1 MLPFSGNRGIQIA
14 VVPSAPASSRMPP
27 QIPFIIG
34 NEACER
40 FSFYGMRNILTVF
53 LIDWLL
59 TNQIPGRGDREAAA
73 KATFHL
79 FVFGVYFTPLLGGFL
94 ADRFLGKYRTIL
106 YISLIYCA
114 GHACLAL
121 FPDDRTGFYA
131 GLALIAL
138 GSGGIKPCVSALVG
152 DQFTAANKHLVN
164 KVFAVF
170 YWSINLGSFFASL
183 LIPKTLRLFGPSV
196 AFGIPG
202 VLMAIA
208 TLVFWLGRNS
218 YVKVPP
224 TGKDPHSFTSVVR
237 SAWRNRRQD
246 GRFLDRAR
254 GEHPAEA
261 VEGVKA
267 VFRVLSIFAF
277 IPFFWM
283 LFDQKAS
290 TWVVQARSMNLRIGP
305 WQFEPSQMQLVNP
318 ALVML
323 LIPFTTGVAYPFFK
337 RRGWELTPLRRMPI
351 GIALG
356 ATAFV
361 IAGILNFPVAAG
373 ERISVLWQVLPYVVL
388 TVGEILVSVTG
399 LEFAYT
405 QAPLTMKSVI
415 QSFWNLTT
423 AAANLAVALASAL
436 AFFQGTALFFYYA
449 GFAFLAALG
458 LALVARRYK
467 VVDWYQRAPAEQPAQ
482 PRTAVV
488 EPA

>member
-1 MLPFSGNRGIQIA
+1 
-14 VVPSAPASSRMPP
+14 MPR

-59 TNQIPGRGDREAAA
+59 RSNVAGQAEREGAA
-73 KATFHL
+73 KAVFHL

-106 YISLIYCA
+106 YVSLLYCA

-121 FPDDRTGFYA
+121 FSDDLRGFYL

-138 GSGGIKPCVSALVG
+138 GAGGIKPCVSALVG
-152 DQFTAANKHLVN
+152 DQFTAENKHLVN
-164 KVFAVF
+164 KVFAMF

-208 TLVFWLGRNS
+208 TIIFWMGRHQ
-218 YVKVPP
+218 YVNVPP
-224 TGKDPHSFTSVVR
+224 TRRDPHSFLAVIG
-237 SAWRNRRQD
+237 SAFRHPERG

-254 GEHPAEA
+254 AEHPEEA

-290 TWVVQARSMNLRIGP
+290 TWVVQARSMDLRIGA
-305 WQFEPSQMQLVNP
+305 WNFEPAQMQLVNP

-323 LIPFTTGVAYPFFK
+323 LIPFTTGVIYPLFK
-337 RRGWELTPLRRMPI
+337 RMGWELTPLRRMPI

-356 ATAFV
+356 ATSFV
-361 IAGILNFPVAAG
+361 IAGLLNIPVSAG
-373 ERISVLWQVLPYVVL
+373 QRISVVWQVLPYIVL

-423 AAANLAVALASAL
+423 AAANLAVAVASAF
-436 AFFQGTALFFYYA
+436 AVFRGTGLFFYYA
-449 GFAFLAALG
+449 AFAYLAAAA

-467 VVDWYQRAPAEQPAQ
+467 VVEWYQRTPAPQPAS
-482 PRTAVV
+482 RDAALA

>member
-1 MLPFSGNRGIQIA
+1 
-14 VVPSAPASSRMPP
+14 MPP
-27 QIPFIIG
+27 QVPFIIG

-59 TNQIPGRGDREAAA
+59 KNHVPAQAEREAAA
-73 KATFHL
+73 KAAFHL

-106 YISLIYCA
+106 YISLLYCA
-114 GHACLAL
+114 GHACLAI
-121 FPDDRTGFYA
+121 FNDDRTGFYA
-131 GLALIAL
+131 GLVLIAL

-152 DQFTAANKHLVN
+152 DQFTAENKQLVN
-164 KVFAVF
+164 KVFAIF
-170 YWSINLGSFFASL
+170 YWSINLGSFFASM
-183 LIPKTLRLFGPSV
+183 LIPKTLRLFGPAV

-202 VLMAIA
+202 ILMGIA
-208 TLVFWLGRNS
+208 TLVFWMGRNL
-218 YVKVPP
+218 YVRIPP
-224 TGKDPHSFTSVVR
+224 SGRDPHSFTAVVA
-237 SAWRNRRQD
+237 SAWRNRRQG

-254 GEHPAEA
+254 AEHPEEA

-290 TWVVQARSMNLRIGP
+290 TWVVQARSMNLRIGS
-305 WQFEPSQMQLVNP
+305 WMFEPAQMQLVNP

-323 LIPFTTGVAYPFFK
+323 LIPFTTGVVYPFFK
-337 RRGWELTPLRRMPI
+337 RLGWELTPLRRMPI
-351 GIALG
+351 GLALG
-356 ATAFV
+356 ATSFV
-361 IAGILNFPVAAG
+361 IAGLLNVPVAAG
-373 ERISVLWQVLPYVVL
+373 EKISVVWQVVPYVVL
-388 TVGEILVSVTG
+388 TVAEILVSVTG

-405 QAPLTMKSVI
+405 QAPLKMKSVI
-415 QSFWNLTT
+415 QSFWTLTT

-436 AFFQGTALFFYYA
+436 AFFSGTLLFFYYA
-449 GFAFLAALG
+449 GFAYLAAAG

-467 VVDWYQRAPAEQPAQ
+467 MVEWYQRAPAPALA
-482 PRTAVV
+482 PRSRTVA

>member
-1 MLPFSGNRGIQIA
+1 
-14 VVPSAPASSRMPP
+14 MPP

-59 TNQIPGRGDREAAA
+59 RNQVPGQSEREASA
-73 KATFHL
+73 KAVFHL

-94 ADRFLGKYRTIL
+94 ADRFLGKYRTVL
-106 YISLIYCA
+106 YISLLYCL
-114 GHACLAL
+114 GHACLAV
-121 FPDDRTGFYA
+121 FHDDPRGFYA
-131 GLALIAL
+131 GLVLIAL

-152 DQFTAANKHLVN
+152 DQFTAENKHLVN
-164 KVFAVF
+164 KVFAIF

-208 TLVFWLGRNS
+208 TVIFWLGRNQ

-224 TGKDPHSFTSVVR
+224 TGKNPHSFVEVVG
-237 SAWRNRRQD
+237 SAWRNRRR
-246 GRFLDRAR
+246 GGSFLDGAR
-254 GEHPAEA
+254 SEHPDEA

-277 IPFFWM
+277 VPFFWM

-290 TWVVQARSMNLRIGP
+290 TWVVQARSMDLRVGP
-305 WQFEPSQMQLVNP
+305 WNFEPAQMQLVNP

-323 LIPFTTGVAYPFFK
+323 LIPFTTGVAYPLFK
-337 RRGWELTPLRRMPI
+337 RLGWELTPLRRMPI

-356 ATAFV
+356 ATSFV
-361 IAGILNFPVAAG
+361 IAGLLNVPVAGG
-373 ERISVLWQVLPYVVL
+373 EKISVVWQVLPYIVL

-423 AAANLAVALASAL
+423 AAANLAVALASAFV
-436 AFFQGTALFFYYA
+436 FFRGTALFFYYA
-449 GFAFLAALG
+449 GFAYLAALG
-458 LALVARRYK
+458 MALVARRYK
-467 VVDWYQRAPAEQPAQ
+467 VVEWYQRAPAAQ
-482 PRTAVV
+482 PVQPTEPVA

>member
-1 MLPFSGNRGIQIA
+1 
-14 VVPSAPASSRMPP
+14 MPP

-59 TNQIPGRGDREAAA
+59 RTQVPGQAEREAGA
-73 KATFHL
+73 KAVFHL
-79 FVFGVYFTPLLGGFL
+79 FVFGVYFTPLLGGFI

-106 YISLIYCA
+106 YISLLYCA
-114 GHACLAL
+114 GHACLAA
-121 FPDDRTGFYA
+121 FPDDPRGFYA

-152 DQFTAANKHLVN
+152 DQFTEKNKHLVN
-164 KVFAVF
+164 KVFAIF
-170 YWSINLGSFFASL
+170 YWSINLGSFFASM
-183 LIPKTLRLFGPSV
+183 LIPKTLRLWGPAV

-208 TLVFWLGRNS
+208 TIVFWLGRNM

-224 TGKDPHSFTSVVR
+224 TGRNPHSFVAVVG
-237 SAWRNRRQD
+237 SAWRNRAR
-246 GRFLDRAR
+246 GGAFLDRAR
-254 GEHPAEA
+254 AEHPDDA

-277 IPFFWM
+277 VPFFWM

-290 TWVVQARSMNLRIGP
+290 TWVVQARSMDLRVGP
-305 WQFEPSQMQLVNP
+305 WSFEPAQMQLVNP

-337 RRGWELTPLRRMPI
+337 RLGWELTPLRRMPL

-361 IAGILNFPVAAG
+361 IAGLLNLPVAAG
-373 ERISVLWQVLPYVVL
+373 ERISVLWQIIPYVVL

-436 AFFQGTALFFYYA
+436 AFFGGTGLFFYYA
-449 GFAFLAALG
+449 GFAYLAAIG

-467 VVDWYQRAPAEQPAQ
+467 VVEWYQRAPAPQPA
-482 PRTAVV
+482 PGARALGA

>member
-1 MLPFSGNRGIQIA
+1 
-14 VVPSAPASSRMPP
+14 MPR

-59 TNQIPGRGDREAAA
+59 RSNVAGQAEREGAA
-73 KATFHL
+73 KAVFHL

-106 YISLIYCA
+106 YVSLLYCA

-121 FPDDRTGFYA
+121 FSDDLRGFYL

-138 GSGGIKPCVSALVG
+138 GAGGIKPCVSALVG
-152 DQFTAANKHLVN
+152 DQFTAENKHLVN
-164 KVFAVF
+164 KVFAMF

-208 TLVFWLGRNS
+208 TIIFWMGRHQ

-224 TGKDPHSFTSVVR
+224 TGRDPHSFLAVIG
-237 SAWRNRRQD
+237 SAFRHPERG

-254 GEHPAEA
+254 AEHPEEA

-290 TWVVQARSMNLRIGP
+290 TWVVQARSMDLRIGA
-305 WQFEPSQMQLVNP
+305 WNFEPAQMQLVNP

-323 LIPFTTGVAYPFFK
+323 LIPFTTGVVYPLFK
-337 RRGWELTPLRRMPI
+337 RMGWELTALRRMPI
-351 GIALG
+351 GMALG
-356 ATAFV
+356 ATSFV
-361 IAGILNFPVAAG
+361 IAGLLNIPVSAG
-373 ERISVLWQVLPYVVL
+373 QRISVVWQVLPYIVL

-423 AAANLAVALASAL
+423 AAANLAVALASAF
-436 AFFQGTALFFYYA
+436 AVFRGTGLFFYYA
-449 GFAFLAALG
+449 AFAYLAAAG

-467 VVDWYQRAPAEQPAQ
+467 VVEWYQRTPAPQPAS
-482 PRTAVV
+482 RDAALA

>member
-1 MLPFSGNRGIQIA
+1 M
-14 VVPSAPASSRMPP
+14 PS

-59 TNQIPGRGDREAAA
+59 KNQIPGQAEREGAA
-73 KATFHL
+73 KAAFHL

-94 ADRFLGKYRTIL
+94 ADRFLGKYRTVL
-106 YISLIYCA
+106 YISLLYCA

-121 FPDDRTGFYA
+121 FHDDRNGFYA
-131 GLALIAL
+131 GLVLIAL

-152 DQFTAANKHLVN
+152 DQFTAENKHLVN
-164 KVFAVF
+164 KVFAIF
-170 YWSINLGSFFASL
+170 YWSINLGSFFASM
-183 LIPKTLRLFGPSV
+183 LIPKTLRLFGPAV

-208 TLVFWLGRNS
+208 TLVFWLGRDL

-224 TGKDPHSFTSVVR
+224 TGRNPHSFLAVIGT
-237 SAWRNRRQD
+237 ALRNRSQG

-254 GEHPAEA
+254 SEHPEEA

-290 TWVVQARSMNLRIGP
+290 TWVVQARSMDLRIGS
-305 WQFEPSQMQLVNP
+305 WTFEPSQMQLVNP

-323 LIPFTTGVAYPFFK
+323 LIPFTTGVVYPFFK
-337 RRGWELTPLRRMPI
+337 RMGWELTPLRRMPI

-356 ATAFV
+356 ATSFV
-361 IAGILNFPVAAG
+361 IAGLLNMPVASG
-373 ERISVLWQVLPYVVL
+373 ERISVLWQIVPYVVL

-436 AFFQGTALFFYYA
+436 AFFKGTGLFFYYA
-449 GFAFLAALG
+449 AFAYLAAAG
-458 LALVARRYK
+458 LMLVARRYK
-467 VVDWYQRAPAEQPAQ
+467 VVEWYQRAPAPA
-482 PRTAVV
+482 PVGRNAALA

>member
-1 MLPFSGNRGIQIA
+1 
-14 VVPSAPASSRMPP
+14 MPP

-59 TNQIPGRGDREAAA
+59 RNELPNQTAREASA
-73 KATFHL
+73 KAVFHL

-106 YISLIYCA
+106 YISLLYCA
-114 GHACLAL
+114 GHACLAI
-121 FPDDRTGFYA
+121 FNDDPRGFYA
-131 GLALIAL
+131 GLVLIAL

-152 DQFTAANKHLVN
+152 DQFTAENKHLVN

-170 YWSINLGSFFASL
+170 YWSINLGSFFASM
-183 LIPKTLRLFGPSV
+183 LIPKTLRLFGPAV

-202 VLMAIA
+202 ILMGIA
-208 TLVFWLGRNS
+208 TLIFWLGRHQ
-218 YVKVPP
+218 YIRVPP
-224 TGKDPHSFTSVVR
+224 TGKNPHSFIEVVR
-237 SAWRNRRQD
+237 SALKNRGRSGSLLD
-246 GRFLDRAR
+246 GARA
-254 GEHPAEA
+254 EHPEEA

-267 VFRVLSIFAF
+267 VFRILSIFAF

-290 TWVVQARSMNLRIGP
+290 TWVVQARSMDLRVGP
-305 WQFEPSQMQLVNP
+305 WNFEPAQMQLVNP

-323 LIPFTTGVAYPFFK
+323 LIPFTTGVVYPFFK
-337 RRGWELTPLRRMPI
+337 RLGWELTPLRRMPI
-351 GIALG
+351 GMALG
-356 ATAFV
+356 ATSFV
-361 IAGILNFPVAAG
+361 IAGLLNLPVASG
-373 ERISVLWQVLPYVVL
+373 HKIPVVWQVLPYVVL
-388 TVGEILVSVTG
+388 TIGEILVSVTG

-405 QAPLTMKSVI
+405 QAPVTMKSVV
-415 QSFWNLTT
+415 QSFWNLTL
-423 AAANLAVALASAL
+423 AAGNLAVALASAFV
-436 AFFQGTALFFYYA
+436 FFTGTALFFYYA
-449 GFAFLAALG
+449 GFAYLAAAG

-467 VVDWYQRAPAEQPAQ
+467 VVEWYQRAPAPQPALREA
-482 PRTAVV
+482 PVV

>member
-1 MLPFSGNRGIQIA
+1 
-14 VVPSAPASSRMPP
+14 MPL
-27 QIPFIIG
+27 QVPFIIG

-40 FSFYGMRNILTVF
+40 FSFYGMRSILTVF

-59 TNQIPGRGDREAAA
+59 RNQLPGREEREAAA

-79 FVFGVYFTPLLGGFL
+79 FVFGVYFTPLLGGFV
-94 ADRFLGKYRTIL
+94 ADRLLGKYRTIL
-106 YISLIYCA
+106 YISLLYCA

-121 FPDDRTGFYA
+121 FPDDQVGFYT

-152 DQFTAANKHLVN
+152 DQFTVENKHLVN

-183 LIPKTLRLFGPSV
+183 LIPKTLRLFGPAV
-196 AFGIPG
+196 AFAIPG
-202 VLMAIA
+202 VLMGIA
-208 TLVFWLGRNS
+208 TFVFWLGRNY
-218 YVKVPP
+218 YVRIPP
-224 TGKDPHSFTSVVR
+224 TGRDPHSFWAVLGT
-237 SAWRNRRQD
+237 AMRNRRP
-246 GRFLDRAR
+246 GTAFLEGAR
-254 GEHPAEA
+254 GAHPEES

-267 VFRVLSIFAF
+267 VFRVLSIFVF

-290 TWVVQARSMNLRIGP
+290 TWVVQARSMDLRIGP
-305 WQFEPSQMQLVNP
+305 WTFEPAQMQLVNP

-323 LIPFTTGVAYPFFK
+323 LIPFTTGVLYPLLK
-337 RRGWELTPLRRMPI
+337 RVGWELTPLRRMPI
-351 GIALG
+351 GMALG
-356 ATAFV
+356 ATSFV
-361 IAGILNFPVAAG
+361 IAGLLNVPVAAG
-373 ERISVLWQVLPYVVL
+373 ERISVLWQVVPYVVL

-436 AFFQGTALFFYYA
+436 AFFRGTTLFFYYA
-449 GFAFLAALG
+449 AFAYLAALG
-458 LALVARRYK
+458 LWLVTRRYK
-467 VVDWYQRAPAEQPAQ
+467 VVEWYQRVPAEQRAPGAAAA
-482 PRTAVV
+482 P

>member
-1 MLPFSGNRGIQIA
+1 MSTPARASRLPA
-14 VVPSAPASSRMPP
+14 

-59 TNQIPGRGDREAAA
+59 RTQVPAQAEREASA
-73 KATFHL
+73 KAVFHL

-94 ADRFLGKYRTIL
+94 ADRFLGKYRTVL
-106 YISLIYCA
+106 YISLLYCA
-114 GHACLAL
+114 GHACLAA
-121 FPDDRTGFYA
+121 FSDNPTGFYA

-138 GSGGIKPCVSALVG
+138 GAGGIKPCVSALVG
-152 DQFTAANKHLVN
+152 DQFTEENKHLVN

-170 YWSINLGSFFASL
+170 YWSINLGSFFASM
-183 LIPKTLRLFGPSV
+183 LIPKTLRLWGPSV

-202 VLMAIA
+202 ILMGIA
-208 TLVFWLGRNS
+208 TLVFFLGRNQ
-218 YVKVPP
+218 YIKVPP
-224 TGKDPHSFTSVVR
+224 TGPNPHSFLAVIR
-237 SAWRNRRQD
+237 SAWRKRAR
-246 GRFLDRAR
+246 GGKFLDRAR
-254 GEHPAEA
+254 ADHPEEA

-267 VFRVLSIFAF
+267 VFRVLSVFAF
-277 IPFFWM
+277 VPFFWM

-290 TWVVQARSMNLRIGP
+290 TWVVQARSMDLRVGS
-305 WQFEPSQMQLVNP
+305 WTFEPSQMQLVNP

-323 LIPFTTGVAYPFFK
+323 LIPFTTGVVYPLF
-337 RRGWELTPLRRMPI
+337 RRLGWELTPLRRMPL

-361 IAGILNFPVAAG
+361 IAGVINLPVAAG
-373 ERISVLWQVLPYVVL
+373 ERISILWQIAPYAVL
-388 TVGEILVSVTG
+388 TIGEILVSVTG

-405 QAPLTMKSVI
+405 QAPRTMKSVI
-415 QSFWNLTT
+415 QSFWNLAV

-436 AFFQGTALFFYYA
+436 AFFSGTALFFYYA
-449 GFAFLAALG
+449 AFAYLAAIG

-467 VVDWYQRAPAEQPAQ
+467 VVDWYQRTPAPETARRQPALGVD
-482 PRTAVV
+482 A
-488 EPA
+488 A

>member
-1 MLPFSGNRGIQIA
+1 
-14 VVPSAPASSRMPP
+14 MPP
-27 QIPFIIG
+27 QVPFIIG

-59 TNQIPGRGDREAAA
+59 ANQVPGRSDREAAA

-106 YISLIYCA
+106 YISLLYCA

-121 FPDDRTGFYA
+121 FPDDRAGFYT
-131 GLALIAL
+131 GLTLIAL

-152 DQFTAANKHLVN
+152 DQFTAENKHLMT

-183 LIPKTLRLFGPSV
+183 LIPKTLRLFGPAV

-202 VLMAIA
+202 VLMGIA
-208 TLVFWLGRNS
+208 TVVFWLGRNY

-224 TGKDPHSFTSVVR
+224 TRRDPHSFTAVIGSAFR
-237 SAWRNRRQD
+237 SRDR
-246 GRFLDRAR
+246 GPFLDRAR
-254 GEHPAEA
+254 AEHPAEA

-290 TWVVQARSMNLRIGP
+290 TWVVQARSMNLRIGS
-305 WQFEPSQMQLVNP
+305 WTFEPAQMQLVNP

-323 LIPFTTGVAYPFFK
+323 LIPVTSGVVYPFFK
-337 RRGWELTPLRRMPI
+337 RLGWELTALRRMPL

-356 ATAFV
+356 ATSFV
-361 IAGILNFPVAAG
+361 IAGILNIPVAAG
-373 ERISVLWQVLPYVVL
+373 ERISVLWQILPYVVL

-405 QAPLTMKSVI
+405 QAPLAMKSVI

-449 GFAFLAALG
+449 AFAYLAALG
-458 LALVARRYK
+458 LLLVARRYK
-467 VVDWYQRAPAEQPAQ
+467 VVEWYQRTPAPEPVQPA
-482 PRTAVV
+482 ALA

>member
-1 MLPFSGNRGIQIA
+1 
-14 VVPSAPASSRMPP
+14 MPP

-59 TNQIPGRGDREAAA
+59 ANQIPGRGDREAAA

-94 ADRFLGKYRTIL
+94 ADRYLGKYRTIL

-152 DQFTAANKHLVN
+152 DQFTADNKHLVN

-183 LIPKTLRLFGPSV
+183 LIPKTLRLFGPAV

-208 TLVFWLGRNS
+208 TFVFWLGRDH

-224 TGKDPHSFTSVVR
+224 ARSDPHSFGAVMR
-237 SAWRNRRQD
+237 SAWRNRRQ
-246 GRFLDRAR
+246 GGKFLDRAR
-254 GEHPAEA
+254 AEQPAEA

-323 LIPFTTGVAYPFFK
+323 LIPVTTGVVYPFFK

-356 ATAFV
+356 ATAFA
-361 IAGILNFPVAAG
+361 IAGILNVPVAAG
-373 ERISVLWQVLPYVVL
+373 QRISVVWQVVPYVVL
-388 TVGEILVSVTG
+388 TIGEILVSVTG

-449 GFAFLAALG
+449 AFAYLAALG

-467 VVDWYQRAPAEQPAQ
+467 VVDWYQRGPIGRPADLGPAVAQPA
-482 PRTAVV
+482 
-488 EPA
+488 

>member
-1 MLPFSGNRGIQIA
+1 
-14 VVPSAPASSRMPP
+14 MPR

-59 TNQIPGRGDREAAA
+59 RSNVAGQAEREGAA
-73 KATFHL
+73 KAVFHL

-106 YISLIYCA
+106 YVSLLYCA

-121 FPDDRTGFYA
+121 FSDDLRGFYL

-138 GSGGIKPCVSALVG
+138 GAGGIKPCVSALVG
-152 DQFTAANKHLVN
+152 DQFTAENKHLVN
-164 KVFAVF
+164 KVFAMF

-208 TLVFWLGRNS
+208 TIIFWMGRHQ

-224 TGKDPHSFTSVVR
+224 TGRDPHSFLAVIG
-237 SAWRNRRQD
+237 SAFRHPERA

-254 GEHPAEA
+254 AEHPEEA

-290 TWVVQARSMNLRIGP
+290 TWVVQARSMDLRIGA
-305 WQFEPSQMQLVNP
+305 WNFEPAQMQLVNP

-323 LIPFTTGVAYPFFK
+323 LIPFTTGVVYPLFK
-337 RRGWELTPLRRMPI
+337 RMGWELTALRRMPI
-351 GIALG
+351 GMALG
-356 ATAFV
+356 ATSFV
-361 IAGILNFPVAAG
+361 IAGLLNIPVSAG
-373 ERISVLWQVLPYVVL
+373 QTISVVWQVLPYIVL

-423 AAANLAVALASAL
+423 AAANLAVALASAF
-436 AFFQGTALFFYYA
+436 AVFRGTGLFFYYA
-449 GFAFLAALG
+449 AFAYLAAAG

-467 VVDWYQRAPAEQPAQ
+467 VVEWYQRTPAAQPAS
-482 PRTAVV
+482 RDAALA

>member
-1 MLPFSGNRGIQIA
+1 
-14 VVPSAPASSRMPP
+14 MPP
-27 QIPFIIG
+27 QVPFIIG

-59 TNQIPGRGDREAAA
+59 KDHVAAQADREAAA
-73 KATFHL
+73 KAVFHL

-106 YISLIYCA
+106 YISLLYCA
-114 GHACLAL
+114 GHACLAI
-121 FPDDRTGFYA
+121 FSDQPTGFYA
-131 GLALIAL
+131 GLILIAL

-152 DQFTAANKHLVN
+152 DQFTAENKHLIN
-164 KVFAVF
+164 KVFAIF

-208 TLVFWLGRNS
+208 TIVFWLGRNY

-224 TGKDPHSFTSVVR
+224 TGKDPHSLFAVIR
-237 SAWRNRRQD
+237 SALRNRGQ
-246 GRFLDRAR
+246 GGPILDRAR
-254 GEHPAEA
+254 SEHPEEA

-290 TWVVQARSMNLRIGP
+290 TWVVQARSMNLRLGS
-305 WQFEPSQMQLVNP
+305 WTFEPAQMQLVNP

-323 LIPFTTGVAYPFFK
+323 LIPFTAGLVYPFFK
-337 RRGWELTPLRRMPI
+337 RLGWELTPLRRMPI

-356 ATAFV
+356 ATSFV
-361 IAGILNFPVAAG
+361 IAGLLNVPVAAG
-373 ERISVLWQVLPYVVL
+373 VKISVVWQVLPYVVL
-388 TVGEILVSVTG
+388 TIGEILVSVTG

-405 QAPLTMKSVI
+405 QAPRTMKSVI

-449 GFAFLAALG
+449 AFAYLAAAG

-467 VVDWYQRAPAEQPAQ
+467 VVEWYQQAPAAERAPRG
-482 PRTAVV
+482 RTIA

>member
-1 MLPFSGNRGIQIA
+1 
-14 VVPSAPASSRMPP
+14 MPP

-59 TNQIPGRGDREAAA
+59 ANQIPGRGDREAAA

-94 ADRFLGKYRTIL
+94 ADRYLGKYRTIL

-152 DQFTAANKHLVN
+152 DQFTADSKHLVN

-183 LIPKTLRLFGPSV
+183 LIPKTLRLFDPAV

-208 TLVFWLGRNS
+208 TFVFWLGRDH

-224 TGKDPHSFTSVVR
+224 ARSDPHSFGAVIR
-237 SAWRNRRQD
+237 SAWRNRRQ
-246 GRFLDRAR
+246 GGKFLDRAR
-254 GEHPAEA
+254 AEQPAEA

-323 LIPFTTGVAYPFFK
+323 LIPVTTGVVYPFFK

-356 ATAFV
+356 ATAFA
-361 IAGILNFPVAAG
+361 IAGILNVPVAAG
-373 ERISVLWQVLPYVVL
+373 QRISVVWQVVPYVVL
-388 TVGEILVSVTG
+388 TIGEILVSVTG

-449 GFAFLAALG
+449 AFAYLAALG

-467 VVDWYQRAPAEQPAQ
+467 VVDWYQRAPTGRPADLGPAVAQPA
-482 PRTAVV
+482 
-488 EPA
+488 

>member
-1 MLPFSGNRGIQIA
+1 
-14 VVPSAPASSRMPP
+14 MPP
-27 QIPFIIG
+27 QVPFIIG

-59 TNQIPGRGDREAAA
+59 KNQIPGRGDREAAA
-73 KATFHL
+73 KAAFHL

-152 DQFTAANKHLVN
+152 DQFTAENKHLVN
-164 KVFAVF
+164 KVFAIF

-202 VLMAIA
+202 VLMGIA
-208 TLVFWLGRNS
+208 TFVFWLGRNY

-224 TGKDPHSFTSVVR
+224 TRRDPHSFTAVVR
-237 SAWRNRRQD
+237 SAWRNRRQ
-246 GRFLDRAR
+246 GGKFLDRAR
-254 GEHPAEA
+254 ADHPPEA

-305 WQFEPSQMQLVNP
+305 WDFEPAQMQLVNP

-323 LIPFTTGVAYPFFK
+323 LIPFTSGIVYPFFK
-337 RRGWELTPLRRMPI
+337 RLGWELTPLRRMPI

-361 IAGILNFPVAAG
+361 IAGILNLPVAAG
-373 ERISVLWQVLPYVVL
+373 ERISILWQVLPYVVL

-449 GFAFLAALG
+449 GFAYLAALG

-467 VVDWYQRAPAEQPAQ
+467 VVEWYQRAPAPQPAGGAA
-482 PRTAVV
+482 AVA

>member
-1 MLPFSGNRGIQIA
+1 
-14 VVPSAPASSRMPP
+14 MPP
-27 QIPFIIG
+27 QVPFIIG

-59 TNQIPGRGDREAAA
+59 RNQVPGQAEREAGA
-73 KATFHL
+73 KAVFHL

-106 YISLIYCA
+106 YISLLYCA
-114 GHACLAL
+114 GHACMAA
-121 FPDDRTGFYA
+121 FPDDPRGFYA
-131 GLALIAL
+131 GLVLIAL

-152 DQFTAANKHLVN
+152 DQFTEKNKHLVN
-164 KVFAVF
+164 KVFATF

-183 LIPKTLRLFGPSV
+183 LIPKTLRLWGPAV

-202 VLMAIA
+202 VLMAVA
-208 TLVFWLGRNS
+208 TLVFWLGRN
-218 YVKVPP
+218 
-224 TGKDPHSFTSVVR
+224 PHSFLAVVG
-237 SAWRNRRQD
+237 SALRNRAR
-246 GRFLDRAR
+246 GGSFIDRAR
-254 GEHPAEA
+254 AEHPDEV

-267 VFRVLSIFAF
+267 VFRILSIFAF
-277 IPFFWM
+277 VPFFWM

-290 TWVVQARSMNLRIGP
+290 TWVVQARSMELRVGP
-305 WQFEPSQMQLVNP
+305 WHFEPSQMQLVNP

-323 LIPFTTGVAYPFFK
+323 LIPFTTGVVYPFFK
-337 RRGWELTPLRRMPI
+337 RMGWELTPLRRMPL

-361 IAGILNFPVAAG
+361 IAGILNMPVAAG
-373 ERISVLWQVLPYVVL
+373 QHISILWQIVPYVVL

-436 AFFQGTALFFYYA
+436 AFFTGTALFFYYA
-449 GFAFLAALG
+449 GFAYLAAVG

-467 VVDWYQRAPAEQPAQ
+467 IVEWYQRAPAPQQAARAPALG
-482 PRTAVV
+482 A

>member
-1 MLPFSGNRGIQIA
+1 VS
-14 VVPSAPASSRMPP
+14 SPARASRLPP

-59 TNQIPGRGDREAAA
+59 RNQVPGQAEREAGA
-73 KATFHL
+73 KAVFHL

-106 YISLIYCA
+106 YISLLYCA
-114 GHACLAL
+114 GHACLAI
-121 FPDDRTGFYA
+121 FHDTPTGFYA
-131 GLALIAL
+131 GLTLIAL

-152 DQFTAANKHLVN
+152 DQFTEENKHLVN

-183 LIPKTLRLFGPSV
+183 LIPKTLRLWGPSV

-202 VLMAIA
+202 ILMALA
-208 TLVFWLGRNS
+208 TIVFWLGRNL

-224 TGKDPHSFTSVVR
+224 TGKNPHSFLAVLR
-237 SAWRNRRQD
+237 SAWRNRSR
-246 GRFLDRAR
+246 GVRFLDRAR
-254 GEHPAEA
+254 AEHPEEA

-290 TWVVQARSMNLRIGP
+290 TWVVQARSMDLQVGP
-305 WQFEPSQMQLVNP
+305 WSFEPSQMQLVNP

-323 LIPFTTGVAYPFFK
+323 LIPFTTGIVYPFFK
-337 RRGWELTPLRRMPI
+337 RIGWELTPLRRMPL

-361 IAGILNFPVAAG
+361 IAGILNMPVAAG
-373 ERISVLWQVLPYVVL
+373 ERISILWQIVPYVVL

-405 QAPLTMKSVI
+405 QAPRTMKSVI

-436 AFFQGTALFFYYA
+436 AFFTGTALFFYYA
-449 GFAFLAALG
+449 GFAYLAAIG

-467 VVDWYQRAPAEQPAQ
+467 VVEWYQRGPAPKQSHRAPALGA
-482 PRTAVV
+482 

>member
-1 MLPFSGNRGIQIA
+1 
-14 VVPSAPASSRMPP
+14 MPP

-59 TNQIPGRGDREAAA
+59 RNDVPMQSQREASA
-73 KATFHL
+73 KAVFHL

-94 ADRFLGKYRTIL
+94 ADRFLGKYRTVL
-106 YISLIYCA
+106 YISLLYCA
-114 GHACLAL
+114 GHACLAI
-121 FPDDRTGFYA
+121 FHGEPKGFYA
-131 GLALIAL
+131 GLTLIAL

-152 DQFTAANKHLVN
+152 DQFTAENKHLVN
-164 KVFAVF
+164 KVFAIF

-183 LIPKTLRLFGPSV
+183 LIPKTLRLFGPAV

-202 VLMAIA
+202 ILMGIA
-208 TLVFWLGRNS
+208 TIVFWLGRNQ
-218 YVKVPP
+218 YVKIPP
-224 TGKDPHSFTSVVR
+224 TGKNPHSFVAVVG
-237 SAWRNRRQD
+237 SALRNR
-246 GRFLDRAR
+246 GRLGSFLDGAR
-254 GEHPAEA
+254 IEHPDEA

-290 TWVVQARSMNLRIGP
+290 TWVVQARSMDLRVGS
-305 WQFEPSQMQLVNP
+305 WNFEPSQMQLVNP

-323 LIPFTTGVAYPFFK
+323 LIPVTTGIVYPFFK
-337 RRGWELTPLRRMPI
+337 RLGWELTPLRRMPL

-356 ATAFV
+356 ATSFV
-361 IAGILNFPVAAG
+361 IAGLLNVPVASG
-373 ERISVLWQVLPYVVL
+373 QKISVVWQVLPYVVL

-423 AAANLAVALASAL
+423 AAANLVVALASVFV
-436 AFFQGTALFFYYA
+436 FFSGTALFFYYA
-449 GFAFLAALG
+449 GFAYLAAAG

-467 VVDWYQRAPAEQPAQ
+467 IVDWYQRAPAPQPVERSTPVA
-482 PRTAVV
+482 

>member
-1 MLPFSGNRGIQIA
+1 
-14 VVPSAPASSRMPP
+14 MPP
-27 QIPFIIG
+27 QVPFIIG

-59 TNQIPGRGDREAAA
+59 RNQVPGQAEREASA
-73 KATFHL
+73 KAVFHL

-94 ADRFLGKYRTIL
+94 ADRYLGKYRTVL

-121 FPDDRTGFYA
+121 FPDDQAGFYT

-152 DQFTAANKHLVN
+152 DQFTAENKHLVN
-164 KVFAVF
+164 RVFATF

-208 TLVFWLGRNS
+208 TVVFWLGRNY

-224 TGKDPHSFTSVVR
+224 TGRDPHSFLSVLR
-237 SAWRNRRQD
+237 TAFRNRAAS

-254 GEHPAEA
+254 TEHPEEA

-305 WQFEPSQMQLVNP
+305 WTFEPAQMQLVNP

-323 LIPFTTGVAYPFFK
+323 LIPVTTGIVYPFFK
-337 RRGWELTPLRRMPI
+337 RLGWELTPLRRMPI
-351 GIALG
+351 GMALG
-356 ATAFV
+356 ATSFV
-361 IAGILNFPVAAG
+361 IAGILNLPVAAG
-373 ERISVLWQVLPYVVL
+373 ERISILWQILPYVVL

-449 GFAFLAALG
+449 AFAYLAALG

-467 VVDWYQRAPAEQPAQ
+467 VVEWYQRAPAQQPAAGAA
-482 PRTAVV
+482 AVA

>member
-1 MLPFSGNRGIQIA
+1 
-14 VVPSAPASSRMPP
+14 MPP
-27 QIPFIIG
+27 QIPFIVG

-59 TNQIPGRGDREAAA
+59 RSQVPGQAEREAGA
-73 KATFHL
+73 KAVFHL

-106 YISLIYCA
+106 YISLLYCV
-114 GHACLAL
+114 GHACLAI
-121 FPDDRTGFYA
+121 FHDDPTGFYA
-131 GLALIAL
+131 GLILIAL

-152 DQFTAANKHLVN
+152 DQFTEENKHLVN

-183 LIPKTLRLFGPSV
+183 LIPKTLRLWGPSV

-202 VLMAIA
+202 ILMALA
-208 TLVFWLGRNS
+208 TIVFWLGRNL

-224 TGKDPHSFTSVVR
+224 TGKNPHSFLAVVR
-237 SAWRNRRQD
+237 SAWRNRAR
-246 GRFLDRAR
+246 GVRFLDRAR
-254 GEHPAEA
+254 AEHPAEA

-267 VFRVLSIFAF
+267 VLRVLSIFAF

-290 TWVVQARSMNLRIGP
+290 TWVVQARSMDLRLGP
-305 WQFEPSQMQLVNP
+305 WTFEPSQMQLVNP

-323 LIPFTTGVAYPFFK
+323 LIPFTTGVVYPFFK
-337 RRGWELTPLRRMPI
+337 RLGWELTPLRRMPL

-361 IAGILNFPVAAG
+361 IAGILNMPVAAG
-373 ERISVLWQVLPYVVL
+373 QHISILWQIVPYVVL

-399 LEFAYT
+399 VEFAYT

-436 AFFQGTALFFYYA
+436 AFFTGTALFFYYA
-449 GFAFLAALG
+449 GFAYLAAIG

-467 VVDWYQRAPAEQPAQ
+467 VVEWYQRAPAPQQAQRAPALG
-482 PRTAVV
+482 A

>member
-1 MLPFSGNRGIQIA
+1 LATATRTTA
-14 VVPSAPASSRMPP
+14 VSKASRQSRLPP
-27 QIPFIIG
+27 QIRYIIG

-59 TNQIPGRGDREAAA
+59 KNQVPAQAERESMA
-73 KATFHL
+73 KAVFHL

-94 ADRFLGKYRTIL
+94 ADRFLGKYRTVL
-106 YISLIYCA
+106 YISLLYCV

-121 FPDDRTGFYA
+121 FPESRTGFYA

-138 GSGGIKPCVSALVG
+138 GSGGVVPCVSALVG
-152 DQFTAANKHLVN
+152 DQFTAENKHLVN

-202 VLMAIA
+202 ILMGIA
-208 TLVFWLGRNS
+208 TLVFWLGRNQ
-218 YVKVPP
+218 YIKVPP
-224 TGKDPHSFTSVVR
+224 TGKNPHSFLAVVA
-237 SAWRNRRQD
+237 SAWRHR
-246 GRFLDRAR
+246 GRPGHFLDSAR
-254 GEHPAEA
+254 SQHPAEA

-267 VFRVLSIFAF
+267 VFRILSIFAF

-290 TWVVQARSMNLRIGP
+290 TWVVQARSMNLRIGS
-305 WQFEPSQMQLVNP
+305 WNFEPSQMQLVNP

-323 LIPFTTGVAYPFFK
+323 LIPFTTAVVYPAFK
-337 RRGWELTPLRRMPI
+337 RLGWELTLLRRMPI
-351 GIALG
+351 GVAVA

-361 IAGILNFPVAAG
+361 IAGLLNIPVAAG
-373 ERISVLWQVLPYVVL
+373 EKLSVLWQILPYSVL
-388 TVGEILVSVTG
+388 TVGEVLVSIAG

-415 QSFWNLTT
+415 QSFWKLTI

-436 AFFQGTALFFYYA
+436 AFFKGTALFFYYA
-449 GFAFLAALG
+449 GFGYLAAAG
-458 LALVARRYK
+458 LAWVASRYK
-467 VVDWYQRAPAEQPAQ
+467 VVDWYQQAPTADPAQ
-482 PRTAVV
+482 PAAVV
-488 EPA
+488 AKTG